1 MVLFNYARANKAC
14 TGRWGFCRIFEYFSG
29 FEFFLLPNRVHARLP
44 ASNANRWAH
53 NAQHFE
59 RRFATKRQELALLLG
74 VTVILTFI
82 SISYLRQY
90 LYLVMGALTLFGI
103 ANTIYFFL
111 TTRLTHR
118 AQSAFV
124 FGTLSALSL
133 FLSWYLWKKPLSTI
147 SIWLIGGLLLG
158 TLLGVSI
165 LHLVR
170 IKKQR

>member
-1 MVLFNYARANKAC
+1 M
-14 TGRWGFCRIFEYFSG
+14 
-29 FEFFLLPNRVHARLP
+29 
-44 ASNANRWAH
+44 
-53 NAQHFE
+53 
-59 RRFATKRQELALLLG
+59 KRQELALLLG
-74 VTVILTFI
+74 VAVSLTFI

-90 LYLVMGALTLFGI
+90 LYLVMGALALFGI

>member
-1 MVLFNYARANKAC
+1 M
-14 TGRWGFCRIFEYFSG
+14 
-29 FEFFLLPNRVHARLP
+29 
-44 ASNANRWAH
+44 
-53 NAQHFE
+53 
-59 RRFATKRQELALLLG
+59 KRQELALLLG

-90 LYLVMGALTLFGI
+90 LYLVMGALALFGI
-103 ANTIYFFL
+103 ANTIYFL

-124 FGTLSALSL
+124 FGTLSTLSL